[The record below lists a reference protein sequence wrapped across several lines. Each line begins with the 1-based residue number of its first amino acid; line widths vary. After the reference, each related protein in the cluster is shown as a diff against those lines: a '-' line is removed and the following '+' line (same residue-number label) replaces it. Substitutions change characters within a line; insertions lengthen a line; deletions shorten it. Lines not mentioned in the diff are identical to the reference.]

1 MKSYVRKHCL
11 FLFAS
16 FLIPVCILAG
26 CYFQLGIY
34 PGGERTVLA
43 SDAFG
48 QFANFHASY
57 RNALL
62 GKQSFLYTWNASLGL
77 NYLALA
83 AYYLGGLFTPFVFF
97 FPNDKIAEAMYWITL
112 LKIGTSGLSFWLFA
126 HRTYRL
132 PRLNL
137 LTLSVSYALMSF
149 VVAHSELIMW
159 LDAFVYLPLIILGIH
174 RLMDQKKPVLLFVT
188 YLLLFLS
195 NFYMG
200 FMIGVFSFL
209 YYFARALTN
218 WKLYRGSILDYLITA
233 LSAGGASMV
242 IILPT
247 ILDLW
252 MNGESMAKVFK
263 WKTSASGFWDIIVKN
278 MIGVYDTT
286 KNGSIPFIY
295 VGLFP
300 LLLCLYYFI
309 SRQIPWKKKLAYG
322 SLFLVLIASFYLVPL
337 NLFWHGMDSPNMF
350 HFRYAY
356 LFSFLVVVLAGYG
369 WEKMYLYQVGRFAYL
384 PLVYLAIV
392 ALAISSF
399 SENKYTY
406 VTSKHFTLTALFL
419 LGYFF
424 CLLLR
429 KKGIISIKG
438 FTLLLFVWT
447 TTETVLNTN
456 GILNGILQEWNYATQ
471 AEFGGNYPW
480 IQTLVDQADNES
492 DSFFRLENLDNVS
505 ANDSF
510 NYGYSGVSM
519 FSSIRNRN
527 SSSYL
532 NTLGFR
538 SRGSNLT
545 IRYLNN
551 TLVMDSFVGIG
562 YNIKKD
568 TLGKFGFRQIS
579 EAGDYYL
586 YKNYLALPL
595 AFTAPD
601 TVASLRPLPE
611 DILANQTN
619 LLNELSALDQEYFQ
633 EVEPTLIEQKY
644 VHIHETEDEVV
655 YTNAA
660 ENQGKILTWEVK
672 IPEHSQAYLSL
683 YPTAFTE
690 LGRASVKLSVNRYT
704 KKSLIGANGQFHNL
718 GYYPKEAVL
727 RFTTNFYAC
736 DEIRLKPPKVVFLNT
751 QAFKKSVAAIQ
762 NNGADLEVSQRKVA
776 GEVTIDKNKLLLT
789 TIPYDKGWRAYV
801 DGKRVEILPFNG
813 AFVSLEMSEGTHN
826 VVFSYLPYG
835 LIPGIGISLLCIILF
850 IIYWWRTKTNAT

>member
-1 MKSYVRKHCL
+1 MKSYVRKHFL
-11 FLFAS
+11 FLLAS
-16 FLIPVCILAG
+16 FLIPICILVG

-83 AYYLGGLFTPFVFF
+83 AYYLGGLFTPLVFF

-112 LKIGTSGLSFWLFA
+112 VKIGTSGLSFWLFA
-126 HRTYRL
+126 HQAYRL
-132 PRLNL
+132 RRLNL
-137 LTLSVSYALMSF
+137 LTLSISYALMSF

-159 LDAFVYLPLIILGIH
+159 LDAFIYLPLIILGIH
-174 RLMDQKKPVLLFVT
+174 RLMDQKKPLLLFIA

-209 YYFARALTN
+209 YYFARVFAN
-218 WKLYRGSILDYLITA
+218 WRLYRSSIFDYFVTSCL
-233 LSAGGASMV
+233 AGGASMI

-252 MNGESMAKVFK
+252 MNGESMAEITK
-263 WKTSASGFWDIIVKN
+263 WKTSATGFWDIIVKN

-295 VGLFP
+295 IGLFP
-300 LLLCLYYFI
+300 LLLCLYFFI
-309 SRQIPWKKKLAYG
+309 SRQISWKKKVAFG
-322 SLFLVLIASFYLVPL
+322 SLFLILIASFYLVPL

-356 LFSFLVVVLAGYG
+356 LFSFLVVVLAGYS
-369 WEKMYLYQVGRFAYL
+369 WEKLSLNQLGCFLYI

-392 ALAISSF
+392 AVAVSSF
-399 SENKYTY
+399 SGNKYTY
-406 VTSKHFTLTALFL
+406 VTSKHFMLTALFL

-429 KKGIISIKG
+429 KKGMISIKG
-438 FTLLLFVWT
+438 FTLLLFLWT
-447 TTETVLNTN
+447 TAETVFNTTGIIN
-456 GILNGILQEWNYATQ
+456 GIWQDWNYAAQ
-471 AEFGGNYPW
+471 SEFGGNYPW
-480 IQTLVDQADNES
+480 IQTLVDQADEES
-492 DSFFRLENLDNVS
+492 DSFFRLENLDGVS
-505 ANDSF
+505 SNDSF

-595 AFTAPD
+595 AFTVPD
-601 TVASLRPLPE
+601 TAGSLRSVPE

-619 LLNELSALDQEYFQ
+619 LLNELSSLEQEYFQ
-633 EVEPTLIEQKY
+633 VVDPILIEQKN
-644 VHIHETEDEVV
+644 VHFQETADEVI
-655 YTNAA
+655 YTSTVK
-660 ENQGKILTWEVK
+660 NQGKVLTWEVQ
-672 IPEHSQAYLSL
+672 IPENSQAYLSI
-683 YPTAFTE
+683 YPTTFAN
-690 LGRASVKLSVNRYT
+690 LGPASVKLSFNHYA

-727 RFTTNFYAC
+727 RFTTNFYAS
-736 DEIRLKPPKVVFLNT
+736 DEIRLEPPKVVFLNT
-751 QAFKKSVAAIQ
+751 KAFEQAASTIQ
-762 NNGADLEVSQRKVA
+762 KNGIDLEVSNRSVE
-776 GEVTIDKNKLLLT
+776 GEVNIAPNERLLT

-813 AFVSLEMSEGTHN
+813 AFVSLEMSEGTHK
-826 VVFSYLPYG
+826 VVFSYFPYG
-835 LIPGIGISLLCIILF
+835 LLPGIGLFLICTILF
-850 IIYWWRTKTNAT
+850 IIYWWRTRTNST